1 MQSTS
6 HLKENFGQSS
16 NGYIQ
21 KQKEMGTMIL
31 AIKGL
36 FWTAGNWI
44 LLAFGM
50 ATMTQ
55 WALYLGMLSASVQI
69 GYTSYKWI
77 KDVMVDLKSGKKK
90 LPFRPRKNKTNI

>member
-1 MQSTS
+1 MQPIR
-6 HLKENFGQSS
+6 HLEDNFATRQ

-21 KQKEMGTMIL
+21 NSKEMGTMIL

-44 LLAFGM
+44 LLAIGM
-50 ATMTQ
+50 ATATQ

-77 KDVMVDLKSGKKK
+77 RDVVVDLRARKRNMSFRIKKK
-90 LPFRPRKNKTNI
+90 K